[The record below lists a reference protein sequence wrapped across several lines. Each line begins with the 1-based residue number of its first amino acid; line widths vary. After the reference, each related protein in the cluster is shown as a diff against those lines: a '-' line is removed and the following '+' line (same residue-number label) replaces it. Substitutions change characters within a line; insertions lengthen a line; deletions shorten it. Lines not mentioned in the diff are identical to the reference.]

1 MPPTTSTEG
10 STPPTPT
17 HRGSGN
23 HPPTRQRRRWTR
35 QLAGVVLAGAVSVAA
50 VACGGSADHEV
61 GGWVRQ
67 PLPVVDTV
75 ALPDVSN
82 GDAPFEFTAPPGEL
96 LLVYFGF
103 TFCPDVCPTTLSDL
117 QAALGE
123 LGDDAERVEVAF
135 VTVDPGRDDGE
146 KLTSYIGFFTDGRGH
161 ALRTEDPE
169 LLAAAAEPF
178 GVEYEVTINEEGE
191 IEVGHTASLFVVD
204 DRGRLL
210 LTWPFGTPPEVL
222 AGDLAWLLE
231 AEDGAAMEA
240 QLTT

>member
-1 MPPTTSTEG
+1 MLTTTSTDG
-10 STPPTPT
+10 SARPTPQ
-17 HRGSGN
+17 RRS
-23 HPPTRQRRRWTR
+23 PRTRPAPRQQRRWTR
-35 QLAGVVLAGAVSVAA
+35 RLVGVAMAGAMSMAA

-61 GGWVRQ
+61 GGWVRE
-67 PLPVVDTV
+67 PLPAVDAV

-146 KLTSYIGFFTDGRGH
+146 TLTSYIGFFTDGRGH

-178 GVEYEVTINEEGE
+178 GVDYEVTTNEEGE

-210 LTWPFGTPPEVL
+210 LTWPFGTPPDVL

-231 AEDGAAMEA
+231 ADDGAAMEA